1 MIYNYIAP
9 SIILDVDNYNGDVKV
24 HTFNDVLFR
33 TEVCENF
40 YNFHTPIAVKDEKII
55 SISNKQLSF
64 LIHRYRH
71 YIGDN
76 YGQKLQQTY
85 HNLINNREIIT
96 IEEPVFHFFDYESIS
111 GTGHSYDLMFYL
123 LYQYSLHNLKCKL
136 LVVNSDNTY
145 YNTLLQLIKKYY
157 HIDYVYIDVNKNYL
171 LKNFNCVRT
180 YQNVFFKEVKT
191 FIHNTL
197 IHPIMESFSN
207 HPYYSII
214 SKIKVKDVSSIDR
227 LNSSFLLTD
236 LYASFCKTN
245 NIFDINEINDE
256 EYKIYLL
263 NKANKIIITWGSNYY
278 ININY
283 YISDYSEK
291 FISIIFHNSI
301 LSELDFVRIM
311 KNTIIQNIPD
321 WATGGYNDQIYKS
334 CSFQGEIISNIHT
347 LDEFVQ
353 KTKLLTI

>member
-1 MIYNYIAP
+1 MLYNYIAP

-123 LYQYSLHNLKCKL
+123 LYQ
-136 LVVNSDNTY
+136 
-145 YNTLLQLIKKYY
+145 
-157 HIDYVYIDVNKNYL
+157 
-171 LKNFNCVRT
+171 
-180 YQNVFFKEVKT
+180 
-191 FIHNTL
+191 
-197 IHPIMESFSN
+197 
-207 HPYYSII
+207 
-214 SKIKVKDVSSIDR
+214 
-227 LNSSFLLTD
+227 
-236 LYASFCKTN
+236 
-245 NIFDINEINDE
+245 
-256 EYKIYLL
+256 
-263 NKANKIIITWGSNYY
+263 
-278 ININY
+278 
-283 YISDYSEK
+283 
-291 FISIIFHNSI
+291 
-301 LSELDFVRIM
+301 
-311 KNTIIQNIPD
+311 
-321 WATGGYNDQIYKS
+321 
-334 CSFQGEIISNIHT
+334 
-347 LDEFVQ
+347 
-353 KTKLLTI
+353 